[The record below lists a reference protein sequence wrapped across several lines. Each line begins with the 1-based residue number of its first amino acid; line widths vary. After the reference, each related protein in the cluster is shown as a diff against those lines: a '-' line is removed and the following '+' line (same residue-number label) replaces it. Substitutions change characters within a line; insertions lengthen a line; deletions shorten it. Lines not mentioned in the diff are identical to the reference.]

1 MDFKD
6 KLVVITGGAQ
16 GIVSKAECCFE
27 ILMLRQNP
35 LMILENPRPYKSPS
49 SLTIFSKFWVAHSI
63 KPMTWG
69 MRLLPNSVMEYSTRG
84 GTSG

>member
-16 GIVSKAECCFE
+16 GIFSKVECHFE

-35 LMILENPRPYKSPS
+35 LVILEQPQIRK
-49 SLTIFSKFWVAHSI
+49 
-63 KPMTWG
+63 
-69 MRLLPNSVMEYSTRG
+69 
-84 GTSG
+84 

>member
-27 ILMLRQNP
+27 ILMLRPSAQGYGFKYNP
-35 LMILENPRPYKSPS
+35 YGEEIS
-49 SLTIFSKFWVAHSI
+49 SHTI
-63 KPMTWG
+63 G
-69 MRLLPNSVMEYSTRG
+69 LP
-84 GTSG
+84 

>member
-27 ILMLRQNP
+27 ILMLRPSAQGYGSKYNP
-35 LMILENPRPYKSPS
+35 NGVEILKHTTGSP
-49 SLTIFSKFWVAHSI
+49 WVDEGA
-63 KPMTWG
+63 T
-69 MRLLPNSVMEYSTRG
+69 VTFA
-84 GTSG
+84 T

>member
-35 LMILENPRPYKSPS
+35 LMILE
-49 SLTIFSKFWVAHSI
+49 KFVGLLRRGFPVLFLSFLFFFHISMNLWSI
-63 KPMTWG
+63 SM
-69 MRLLPNSVMEYSTRG
+69 SD
-84 GTSG
+84 